1 MVRRNPYKKLQQNQ
15 KKRREKEEEAHAFS
29 GMESKESKERK
40 RTEKPMLTR
49 RGCFFPPPFPPI
61 VNLRA
66 GTYADDD
73 KKRIQQAHAA
83 AGRPKTVVAG
93 GGK

>member
-1 MVRRNPYKKLQQNQ
+1 MVRRNPYKKKERENKEARISEESKKGKRTNKK
-15 KKRREKEEEAHAFS
+15 KKRETYADSMPGVVFS
-29 GMESKESKERK
+29 LLQ
-40 RTEKPMLTR
+40 T
-49 RGCFFPPPFPPI
+49 

-83 AGRPKTVVAG
+83 AGRPNKTVVAG

>member
-1 MVRRNPYKKLQQNQ
+1 MVRRNPYKMKKEKFERTRKEAILKWKAEKGKRKEAK
-15 KKRREKEEEAHAFS
+15 KKRETYADSMPGVVFS
-29 GMESKESKERK
+29 LLQ
-40 RTEKPMLTR
+40 T
-49 RGCFFPPPFPPI
+49 

>member
-1 MVRRNPYKKLQQNQ
+1 MVRRNPYKNKDG
-15 KKRREKEEEAHAFS
+15 RTKEGRIS
-29 GMESKESKERK
+29 QESKKA
-40 RTEKPMLTR
+40 RTEKKRETYADSIPGVVFSLLQT
-49 RGCFFPPPFPPI
+49 

-83 AGRPKTVVAG
+83 AGKPKTVVAG

>member
-1 MVRRNPYKKLQQNQ
+1 MVRRNPYKKRQ
-15 KKRREKEEEAHAFS
+15 E
-29 GMESKESKERK
+29 ERK
-40 RTEKPMLTR
+40 EKIEKGSTR
-49 RGCFFPPPFPPI
+49 ISEMGKQERKKKMRETYADSMPGVVFSLLQT

>member
-1 MVRRNPYKKLQQNQ
+1 MKKTTT
-15 KKRREKEEEAHAFS
+15 KKE
-29 GMESKESKERK
+29 ERK
-40 RTEKPMLTR
+40 RKEEILKARKNKKREKPMLTR
-49 RGCFFPPPFPPI
+49 CPGLFFLLLQT

-83 AGRPKTVVAG
+83 AGRPKTVPVAG

>member
-1 MVRRNPYKKLQQNQ
+1 MVRRNPYEKKKEFERTRKDAFLKKARKEKGKGTK
-15 KKRREKEEEAHAFS
+15 KKRETYADSMPGVVFS
-29 GMESKESKERK
+29 LLQ
-40 RTEKPMLTR
+40 T
-49 RGCFFPPPFPPI
+49 

>member
-1 MVRRNPYKKLQQNQ
+1 
-15 KKRREKEEEAHAFS
+15 
-29 GMESKESKERK
+29 
-40 RTEKPMLTR
+40 MLTR
-49 RGCFFPPPFPPI
+49 CPGLFFSLLQT

>member
-1 MVRRNPYKKLQQNQ
+1 MVRRNPYKKKKEKDGRTRKEEIRKARKK
-15 KKRREKEEEAHAFS
+15 KKRETYADSMPGVVFS
-29 GMESKESKERK
+29 LLQ
-40 RTEKPMLTR
+40 T
-49 RGCFFPPPFPPI
+49 

-83 AGRPKTVVAG
+83 AGRPKTVPVAG

>member
-1 MVRRNPYKKLQQNQ
+1 MVRSPYKM
-15 KKRREKEEEAHAFS
+15 KKRRREENKRKHTRFLEWKARKEA
-29 GMESKESKERK
+29 KIK
-40 RTEKPMLTR
+40 RETYADSMPGVVFLLLQT
-49 RGCFFPPPFPPI
+49 

-83 AGRPKTVVAG
+83 AGRPKTVPVAG

>member
-1 MVRRNPYKKLQQNQ
+1 MESKKEKEQ
-15 KKRREKEEEAHAFS
+15 KKRETYADSMPGVVFS
-29 GMESKESKERK
+29 LLQ
-40 RTEKPMLTR
+40 T
-49 RGCFFPPPFPPI
+49 

-73 KKRIQQAHAA
+73 KKQIQQAHAA
-83 AGRPKTVVAG
+83 AGRPKTVPVAG

>member
-1 MVRRNPYKKLQQNQ
+1 MVRRNPYKKKNGRT
-15 KKRREKEEEAHAFS
+15 RR
-29 GMESKESKERK
+29 GRNPESKERK
-40 RTEKPMLTR
+40 KNKKR
-49 RGCFFPPPFPPI
+49 RETYADSMPGVVFSLLQT

>member
-1 MVRRNPYKKLQQNQ
+1 
-15 KKRREKEEEAHAFS
+15 
-29 GMESKESKERK
+29 
-40 RTEKPMLTR
+40 MLTR
-49 RGCFFPPPFPPI
+49 CPGLFFLLLQT